1 MEGMRR
7 GKGTLVRLGF
17 KGDSQIM
24 TNTPDEKMM
33 DDGHTALAMGE
44 MEQAVLCYRSATELN
59 QNNAEAWQALG
70 MCLVKLE
77 KLEEAIPALET
88 LVSLKPKDQLAYTS
102 LSLAYGR
109 AGRILDAEEMAG
121 KAKVA
126 AWGGD
131 PAKLKARE

>member
-1 MEGMRR
+1 M
-7 GKGTLVRLGF
+7 
-17 KGDSQIM
+17 
-24 TNTPDEKMM
+24 DEKMM

-44 MEQAVLCYRSATELN
+44 LEQAVGFYRSATEFNPKNL
-59 QNNAEAWQALG
+59 EAWQALG
-70 MCLVKLE
+70 MCLVKLGN
-77 KLEEAIPALET
+77 LEEAIRALET
-88 LVSLKPKDQLAYTS
+88 LVSLRPKDQLAYTS

-131 PAKLKARE
+131 PAKLKSKE

>member
-1 MEGMRR
+1 
-7 GKGTLVRLGF
+7 
-17 KGDSQIM
+17 M

-44 MEQAVLCYRSATELN
+44 LDQAVLCYRSATELN
-59 QNNAEAWQALG
+59 SNNAEAWQVLG

-77 KLEEAIPALET
+77 KLEEAIPALEK

>member
-1 MEGMRR
+1 MEGKLR
-7 GKGTLVRLGF
+7 GKGALVRIGF

-24 TNTPDEKMM
+24 TNTQDEKMM

-44 MEQAVLCYRSATELN
+44 LDQAVLCYRSATELN
-59 QNNAEAWQALG
+59 PNNAEAWQALG

-109 AGRILDAEEMAG
+109 AGRTLDAEEMAG

-131 PAKLKARE
+131 PTKLKAIE

>member
-1 MEGMRR
+1 MEGILRC
-7 GKGTLVRLGF
+7 KGALVRLGF

-24 TNTPDEKMM
+24 TNDSDEKVM

-44 MEQAVLCYRSATELN
+44 LDQAVLCYRSATELN
-59 QNNAEAWQALG
+59 PKNSDAWQALG

>member
-1 MEGMRR
+1 MEGKLR
-7 GKGTLVRLGF
+7 GKGALVRFGF
-17 KGDSQIM
+17 KGDSEIM

-44 MEQAVLCYRSATELN
+44 LDQAVLCYRSATELN
-59 QNNAEAWQALG
+59 PKNSEAWQALG

-88 LVSLKPKDQLAYTS
+88 LVFLRPKDQLAYTS

-131 PAKLKARE
+131 PTKLKSKE

>member
-1 MEGMRR
+1 MEGKLG
-7 GKGTLVRLGF
+7 GKGALVRFGF

-33 DDGHTALAMGE
+33 DDGHTSLAMGE
-44 MEQAVLCYRSATELN
+44 MEQAVMCYRSATELN
-59 QNNAEAWQALG
+59 PENSEAWQALG

-88 LVSLKPKDQLAYTS
+88 LVSLRPKDQLAYTS

-131 PAKLKARE
+131 PTKLKAKE

>member
-1 MEGMRR
+1 
-7 GKGTLVRLGF
+7 
-17 KGDSQIM
+17 M
-24 TNTPDEKMM
+24 TSTPDEKMM
-33 DDGHTALAMGE
+33 DDGHTSLAMGE
-44 MEQAVLCYRSATELN
+44 MEQAVMCYRSATELN
-59 QNNAEAWQALG
+59 PENAEAWQALG

-88 LVSLKPKDQLAYTS
+88 LVSLRPKDQLAYTS

-131 PAKLKARE
+131 PTKLKAKE

>member
-1 MEGMRR
+1 MEGMLR
-7 GKGTLVRLGF
+7 GKGTFVRLGF

-44 MEQAVLCYRSATELN
+44 LDQAVLSYRSATELN
-59 QNNAEAWQALG
+59 PKNSDAWQALG

-77 KLEEAIPALET
+77 KLDEAIPALET
-88 LVSLKPKDQLAYTS
+88 LVSLRPKDQLAYTS

-131 PAKLKARE
+131 PTKLKAKE

>member
-1 MEGMRR
+1 MEGVFR
-7 GKGTLVRLGF
+7 GKGALVRLGF
-17 KGDSQIM
+17 EGDSQIM

-44 MEQAVLCYRSATELN
+44 LDQAVLCYRSATELN

-77 KLEEAIPALET
+77 KLDAAIPALET
-88 LVSLKPKDQLAYTS
+88 LVSLRPKDQLAYTS

-131 PAKLKARE
+131 PTKLKAKE

>member
-1 MEGMRR
+1 MLR

-24 TNTPDEKMM
+24 TSTPDEKMM

-44 MEQAVLCYRSATELN
+44 MEQAVMCYRSATELN
-59 QNNAEAWQALG
+59 PKNSDAWQALG

-77 KLEEAIPALET
+77 KLDEAIPALET
-88 LVSLKPKDQLAYTS
+88 LVSLRPKDQLAYTS

-109 AGRILDAEEMAG
+109 AGRILDAEAMAG

-131 PAKLKARE
+131 PAKLKSRE

>member
-1 MEGMRR
+1 MEGKLR
-7 GKGTLVRLGF
+7 GKGALVRIGF

-24 TNTPDEKMM
+24 TNTQDEKMM

-44 MEQAVLCYRSATELN
+44 MEQAVVCYRSATELN
-59 QNNAEAWQALG
+59 PKNSDAWQALG

-88 LVSLKPKDQLAYTS
+88 LVSLRPKDQLAYTS

-131 PAKLKARE
+131 PTKLKAKE

>member
-1 MEGMRR
+1 
-7 GKGTLVRLGF
+7 
-17 KGDSQIM
+17 M
-24 TNTPDEKMM
+24 TNTPDEIMM

-59 QNNAEAWQALG
+59 PKNSEAWQALG

>member
-1 MEGMRR
+1 
-7 GKGTLVRLGF
+7 
-17 KGDSQIM
+17 M

-33 DDGHTALAMGE
+33 DDGHTALAIGE

-59 QNNAEAWQALG
+59 PKNSEAWQALG

-88 LVSLKPKDQLAYTS
+88 LVSLRPKDQLAYTS

-131 PAKLKARE
+131 PTKLKAKE

>member
-1 MEGMRR
+1 
-7 GKGTLVRLGF
+7 
-17 KGDSQIM
+17 M
-24 TNTPDEKMM
+24 TNTSDEKMM
-33 DDGHTALAMGE
+33 DAGHTALAMGE
-44 MEQAVLCYRSATELN
+44 MEQAVMCYRSATELN
-59 QNNAEAWQALG
+59 PKNAEAWQALG
-70 MCLVKLE
+70 MCLVKVE

-88 LVSLKPKDQLAYTS
+88 LVSLRPKDQLAYTS

>member
-1 MEGMRR
+1 
-7 GKGTLVRLGF
+7 
-17 KGDSQIM
+17 M
-24 TNTPDEKMM
+24 TSTPDEKMM

-59 QNNAEAWQALG
+59 PKNSEAWQALG

-88 LVSLKPKDQLAYTS
+88 LVSLRPKDQLAYTS